1 MDRRIKASRTQEKR
15 LARKVGGITTAG
27 SGAGWAVKN
36 DVRNNKWSIEC
47 KTTASSRYTLTHAD
61 LANAERNALLDM
73 RQMAFVV
80 EIHGRNWVV
89 ISEEN
94 FLRFLELEADT

>member
-15 LARKVGGITTAG
+15 LAHKVGGVTTAR

-47 KTTASSRYTLTHAD
+47 KTTSAARFGLTNRD
-61 LANAERNALLDM
+61 LLSAERHALLDM
-73 RQMAFVV
+73 REMAFAI
-80 EIHGRNWVV
+80 EMCGRHWVV

>member
-15 LARKVGGITTAG
+15 LAQRIGGTTVAG

-36 DVRNNKWSIEC
+36 DVRNDRWSIEC
-47 KTTASSRYTLTHAD
+47 KTTASSRFSVTHAA
-61 LANAERNALLDM
+61 LVNAEKNALLDM
-73 RQMAFVV
+73 RQMAFVF
-80 EIHGRNWVV
+80 EMHGRNWVV

-94 FLRFLELEADT
+94 FLRFLELEADS

>member
-1 MDRRIKASRTQEKR
+1 MDRRIKASRSQEKR
-15 LARKVGGITTAG
+15 LAAKVSGVTTAG

-36 DVRNNKWSIEC
+36 DVRNTRWSIEC
-47 KTTASSRYTLTHAD
+47 KTTTSSRFTVTHDA
-61 LANAERNALLDM
+61 LVKAERNALLDM

-80 EIHGRNWVV
+80 ELHGRNWVV

-94 FLRFLELEADT
+94 FLRFLELETDT

>member
-15 LARKVGGITTAG
+15 LARKISGGTTAG
-27 SGAGWAVKN
+27 SGNGWAVKN
-36 DVRNNKWSIEC
+36 DVRNDKWSIEC
-47 KTTASSRYTLTHAD
+47 KTTGAARFALTNRD
-61 LANAERNALLDM
+61 LLNAERNALLDM
-73 RQMAFVV
+73 REMAFSI
-80 EIHGRNWVV
+80 EMCGRSWFV

>member
-1 MDRRIKASRTQEKR
+1 MDPRIRASRKQEKR
-15 LARKVGGITTAG
+15 LASKVGGTTTAG
-27 SGAGWAVKN
+27 SGNGWAVKN
-36 DVRNNKWSIEC
+36 DVRNTRWSIEC
-47 KTTASSRYTLTHAD
+47 KTTASSRFAVTHAA
-61 LANAERNALLDM
+61 LVSAEKNALLDM

-80 EIHGRNWVV
+80 EMHGRNWVV